1 MVKLDESPKMIMIEL
16 IDQGRFEVAEGTKVK
31 DLVAAYY
38 KEHQLPI
45 VGALIRNEM
54 QDLNY
59 LLQDDD
65 TVEMI
70 DISNEDGVRIY
81 RRSAFLMLLKACND
95 LFPGRTIMARHSLS
109 DGLFCEFPQQE
120 ITASEVKKL
129 EEYMRD
135 MEKQSLPIER
145 FVVHMKEA
153 LEIFSSLNQMDLVE
167 LLKQRNK
174 NIIHLCKL
182 GDYYEYF
189 YGLVLTNTAQINQ
202 FRLIYYPPGLILQTP
217 VKKNPGVLMPFVEQK
232 KLASIYSEEKAWA
245 EMLNAPHVPAVNN
258 TIARGGFKD
267 FIRINEALHEKKVA
281 DIADQICN
289 NKDIR
294 VILIAGPSSS
304 GKTTFAQRLFIQL
317 KVNGKQPMAISLD
330 NYFVDRCDTP
340 LDEDNEYDFES
351 LEALKLDLFNEHLQ
365 QLINGEEVQMPI
377 YNFVKGACEEESR
390 RIRVGPGQP
399 LILEGIHCLNDELT
413 SSIFAKQ
420 KFKIYIS
427 ALTQL
432 NIDYSNNISTTDSRL
447 VRRIIRDNRTRGNN
461 ALQTIRRWPS
471 VRRGEEKN
479 IFPFQESADAMFNSS
494 LVYELFILKP
504 YIEPLLNQ
512 VGTENRE
519 YAEAMRLQKFLSY
532 FTPVIMEEKDIPYNS
547 IIREFIGNSCFEH

>member
-1 MVKLDESPKMIMIEL
+1 MTSVSESPKMIW
-16 IDQGRFEVAEGTKVK
+16 IDLVDKGKYEVAEGTEVK
-31 DLVAAYY
+31 DLVDVYY
-38 KEHQLPI
+38 TDHKLPI
-45 VGALIRNEM
+45 VGALIQNEM

-59 LLQDDD
+59 LLQNGD
-65 TVEMI
+65 TVEMV
-70 DISNEDGVRIY
+70 DIATEDGVRIY
-81 RRSAFLMLLKACND
+81 RRSALLMLLKACHD
-95 LFPGRTIMARHSLS
+95 LFPGMTLIARHSLS
-109 DGLFCEFPQQE
+109 DGLFCEFSNREVTP
-120 ITASEVKKL
+120 AEVKQL
-129 EEYMRD
+129 EEHMRD
-135 MEKQSLPIER
+135 LEKQSLTIER

-153 LEIFSSLNQMDLVE
+153 LEIFSSLNQQDLVE

-174 NIIHLCKL
+174 NIIHVCKL

-189 YGLVLTNTAQINQ
+189 YGLVLTNTAQVNQ
-202 FRLIYYPPGLILQTP
+202 FRLIYYPPGMILQTP

-232 KLASIYSEEKAWA
+232 KLANIYSEEKAWA
-245 EMLNAPHVPAVNN
+245 EMLNAPHVPAVNK
-258 TIARGGFKD
+258 TIAQGGFKD
-267 FIRINEALHEKKVA
+267 FIRINEALHEKKIA

-289 NKDIR
+289 NKDVRI
-294 VILIAGPSSS
+294 ILIAGPSSS

-340 LDEDNEYDFES
+340 LDEDSEYDFES

-365 QLINGEEVQMPI
+365 KLINGEEVEMPI
-377 YNFVKGACEEESR
+377 YNFIKGTCEAEGKK
-390 RIRVGPGQP
+390 IKLGPGQP

-413 SSIFAKQ
+413 SSIYSKQ

-432 NIDYSNNISTTDSRL
+432 NIDFSNNISTTDSRL
-447 VRRIIRDNRTRGNN
+447 VRRIIRDNRTRGHN
-461 ALQTIRRWPS
+461 ALQTIKRWPS

-494 LVYELFILKP
+494 LVYELFVLKP
-504 YIEPLLNQ
+504 FIEPLLNQ
-512 VGTENRE
+512 VGTENKE

-532 FTPVIMEEKDIPYNS
+532 FTPVILEDRDIPYNS
-547 IIREFIGNSCFEH
+547 ILREFIGNSCFE

>member
-1 MVKLDESPKMIMIEL
+1 MAVIDEKPKMINIYL
-16 IDQGRFEVAEGTKVK
+16 TDQGQQEVTEGTKVK
-31 DLVAAYY
+31 DLVVDYY
-38 KEHQLPI
+38 KDHKLPI

-70 DISNEDGVRIY
+70 DLANEDGVRIY
-81 RRSAFLMLLKACND
+81 RRSALFILLKACHD
-95 LFPGRTIMARHSLS
+95 LFPGRVLMARHSLS
-109 DGLFCEFPQQE
+109 DGLFCEFPLQE
-120 ITASEVKKL
+120 ITPSEVKKL
-129 EEYMRD
+129 EERMHQIVN
-135 MEKQSLPIER
+135 EGLPMER

-153 LEIFSSLNQMDLVE
+153 LEIFSSLNQEDLVE

-174 NIIHLCKL
+174 NIIHVSKL
-182 GDYYEYF
+182 ADYYEYF
-189 YGLVLTNTAQINQ
+189 YGLLLTNTAQIRQ
-202 FRLIYYPPGLILQTP
+202 FRLVYYPPGVILQTP
-217 VKKNPGVLMPFVEQK
+217 VKKHPGVLMPFVEQK
-232 KLASIYSEEKAWA
+232 RLASIYSEEKAWA
-245 EMLNAPHVPAVNN
+245 EMLNAPHVPAVNK
-258 TIARGGFKD
+258 TIAQGGFRD
-267 FIRINEALHEKKVA
+267 FIRINEALHEKKIA
-281 DIADQICN
+281 DIADQICS

-317 KVNGKQPMAISLD
+317 KVNGKHPMSISLD

-340 LDEDNEYDFES
+340 VDEFDEYDFES
-351 LEALKLDLFNEHLQ
+351 IEALKLDLFNEHLQ
-365 QLINGEEVQMPI
+365 QLINGEEVEMPI
-377 YNFVKGACEEESR
+377 YNFIKGTCEDEGKKLSL
-390 RIRVGPGQP
+390 GSDQL

-413 SSIFAKQ
+413 SSVYSKQ

-432 NIDYSNNISTTDSRL
+432 NIDFSNNISTTDSRL

-461 ALQTIRRWPS
+461 ALDTIKRWPS

-479 IFPFQESADAMFNSS
+479 IFPFQETADAMFNSS

-504 YIEPLLNQ
+504 FIETLLNQ
-512 VGTENRE
+512 VRTDNRE

-532 FTPVIMEEKDIPYNS
+532 FTPVILEERDIPYNS
-547 IIREFIGNSCFEH
+547 IIREFIGNSSFE